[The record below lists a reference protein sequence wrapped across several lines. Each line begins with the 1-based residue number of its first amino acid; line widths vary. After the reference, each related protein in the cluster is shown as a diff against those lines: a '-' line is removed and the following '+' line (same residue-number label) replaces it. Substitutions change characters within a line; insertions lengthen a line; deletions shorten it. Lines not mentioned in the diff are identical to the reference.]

1 MPSSGLWEQAQPGW
15 RSAADMQRVEAWRA
29 ETNVRREGVG
39 SPEPPRDTCA
49 GCQPAPTWGAQSQVR
64 RGSTRPASAVP
75 NRIGI
80 LPCAHSML
88 LSLRRAPIRRR
99 RIGRGFARPATPAL
113 GARAAPR
120 CMVPRSTGCQP
131 VPNHHRRR
139 CWCRLTTCTYSGRVC
154 HSCPSVRA
162 PRAVPRCTVPR
173 STGFQPVP
181 NHHRRRCWCRL
192 TTCTYSGRVRYSCP
206 SARAPRAA
214 PRCMVPRSTGFQPV
228 LSG

>member
-80 LPCAHSML
+80 LPFARCTPATLRHPGSAC
-88 LSLRRAPIRRR
+88 RRARLPGIGSPSLAITTHLMPIQR
-99 RIGRGFARPATPAL
+99 RIP
-113 GARAAPR
+113 
-120 CMVPRSTGCQP
+120 
-131 VPNHHRRR
+131 
-139 CWCRLTTCTYSGRVC
+139 RLTQQAPSGSEGITGGSMMRPLARHLNAASVHDSSHASRRWTC
-154 HSCPSVRA
+154 
-162 PRAVPRCTVPR
+162 
-173 STGFQPVP
+173 
-181 NHHRRRCWCRL
+181 
-192 TTCTYSGRVRYSCP
+192 
-206 SARAPRAA
+206 AA
-214 PRCMVPRSTGFQPV
+214 LLQADRP
-228 LSG
+228 